1 MNVFGGIT
9 LMDFDIELLPVGCVF
24 EVNYFGKLV
33 SKTAMP
39 AILIFLII
47 IIGNIASRVC
57 KGKFILDLCNSTAFF
72 LVFLLYPS
80 ASIAVF
86 QFFTCEFLNGVG
98 ETGYKY
104 LFMDFSVGA
113 CQSHRSSEQRAH
125 HSHAPFATTTIAPSL
140 HRTRSRTDAS
150 SRDVL
155 S

>member
-47 IIGNIASRVC
+47 IIGNIAS
-57 KGKFILDLCNSTAFF
+57 KGILDLCNSTAFF

-140 HRTRSRTDAS
+140 HRTRSRTGAS